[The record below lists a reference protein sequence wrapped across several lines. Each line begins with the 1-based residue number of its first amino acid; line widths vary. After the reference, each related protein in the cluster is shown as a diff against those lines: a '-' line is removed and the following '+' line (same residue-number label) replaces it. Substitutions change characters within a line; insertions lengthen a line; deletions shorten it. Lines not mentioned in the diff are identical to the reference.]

1 MVEVELWGPG
11 DIENDTAFHCKTV
24 RRNPA
29 KVGNVTGSATYA
41 SFLASMLSEYTIDSF
56 LRPTFCYL
64 SHYEICVGQ
73 VRVNERYEMLLKL
86 RLCCVVYEY
95 GR

>member
-41 SFLASMLSEYTIDSF
+41 SFLASMLSEYTIKSF
-56 LRPTFCYL
+56 LSQHFVVPVAYTKYMWVRG
-64 SHYEICVGQ
+64 GQ
-73 VRVNERYEMLLKL
+73 IKDLVSL
-86 RLCCVVYEY
+86 VYC
-95 GR
+95 R